1 MAVIDQMS
9 VQDALSIKSYQI
21 KMLKAGAKNRYL
33 PGEIVKV
40 TGVQRE
46 VVEVLPG
53 EDDGIGKIHA
63 ARFLRPP
70 TSATTWWGSSPLVW
84 KQELVQGWN
93 DAFGTWNCL
102 AASVYKACHNRG
114 CALRMKHFLK
124 KNFGVGTRNV
134 KPRMSAV
141 EGSMEVDGLAR
152 EFWFPQSL
160 HECMSAVS
168 MLGCVNR
175 ELWPWDTTTEVMTRV
190 LLTYDYFSNVSDQR
204 LRVRI
209 FEAWFNQVLHTNAAN
224 CGSAPMGYKT
234 MERVVKDVLRSERCS
249 TEPMAQGILGIPPP
263 TRGKE
268 EGNTR
273 GRGTG
278 RGRGDAVGRRGGAAR
293 VDGPL
298 APPPMAEAVGKIVYE
313 RRKALVGADRLCV
326 DYSHGICRDGED
338 KIGGCKKF
346 GGSIFLHRCAVVKSL
361 QPLELCGGDHIAAEC
376 KIV

>member
-1 MAVIDQMS
+1 MS

-53 EDDGIGKIHA
+53 EDDGKGRIHA

-124 KNFGVGTRNV
+124 KNFGVGTRSV

-141 EGSMEVDGLAR
+141 EGSMEVDGLTR

-160 HECMSAVS
+160 HECMSAVT

-175 ELWPWDTTTEVMTRV
+175 ELWPWDITTEVMSRV
-190 LLTYDYFSNVSDQR
+190 LLTYDYFSNISDQR

-249 TEPMAQGILGIPPP
+249 TEPMAQGILSIPPP
-263 TRGKE
+263 MPLAIRGKD
-268 EGNTR
+268 EGNMR
-273 GRGTG
+273 GRGIG
-278 RGRGDAVGRRGGAAR
+278 RGRGDAVGRRGAMAR
-293 VDGPL
+293 GGGPSTV
-298 APPPMAEAVGKIVYE
+298 PPMAEVVGRIVQE
-313 RRKALVGADRLCV
+313 RRKALVGADRVCV
-326 DYSHGICRDGED
+326 DYSHGICPDGED

-346 GGSIFLHRCAVVKSL
+346 GGSIFLHKCGVVKSL
-361 QPLELCGGDHIAAEC
+361 QPLELCGGDHTAAHC
-376 KIV
+376 TIG